1 MKGIFALKFSKV
13 LIMQMSNVSLKTYAI
28 LLAMWIHM
36 QLTFFCRPDFETGL
50 QDFKNRLEN
59 YEKASIYRVLFMIVL
74 ATFFLK

>member
-1 MKGIFALKFSKV
+1 
-13 LIMQMSNVSLKTYAI
+13 MQKSNVSFKTYAI

-59 YEKASIYRVLFMIVL
+59 YEKASLQRVLFMIFQAEL
-74 ATFFLK
+74 FP

>member
-1 MKGIFALKFSKV
+1 
-13 LIMQMSNVSLKTYAI
+13 MQKSNVSFKTNAI

-59 YEKASIYRVLFMIVL
+59 YEKASL
-74 ATFFLK
+74 